1 MLEDE
6 LTLGE
11 GLRDDLGQDGYLV
24 DWYST
29 LTQAWVL
36 ASDPNDAW
44 LLDWNLP
51 DGSALDRLRGL
62 RSKGAKTPA
71 LVLTARDLLS
81 DRIYGLDSG
90 ADDFLLKP
98 FAPQNCAPA
107 CRMTATAAP
116 PRKPSRICS
125 RRCGSKLTQKGS
137 AMRGLGLVLPI
148 WWFAHMAGIL
158 LYPTVPK
165 AFVLNFA
172 GQIRCWALWPRKARE
187 PPHKNAPWR
196 ETPDDIPIS
205 PPSPRRH
212 GAPVRSALGLG

>member
-29 LTQAWVL
+29 LAQARVL
-36 ASDPNDAW
+36 ASDPYDAW

-51 DGSALDRLRGL
+51 DGSALDWLRGL
-62 RSKGAKTPA
+62 RSKGAKTLA

-81 DRIYGLDSG
+81 DRIHGLDSG
-90 ADDFLLKP
+90 ADDFLIKP
-98 FAPQNCAPA
+98 FAPKNCAPA

-137 AMRGLGLVLPI
+137 AMRGLGLVLTDLVVR
-148 WWFAHMAGIL
+148 AHGGHTSLPDCAQGFCIEL
-158 LYPTVPK
+158 
-165 AFVLNFA
+165 
-172 GQIRCWALWPRKARE
+172 CW
-187 PPHKNAPWR
+187 
-196 ETPDDIPIS
+196 PD
-205 PPSPRRH
+205 
-212 GAPVRSALGLG
+212 PVRGPLAPQGQRATP